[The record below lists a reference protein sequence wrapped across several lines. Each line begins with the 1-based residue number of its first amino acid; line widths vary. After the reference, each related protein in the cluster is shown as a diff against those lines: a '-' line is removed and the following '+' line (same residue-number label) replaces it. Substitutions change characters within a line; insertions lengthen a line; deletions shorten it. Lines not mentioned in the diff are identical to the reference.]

1 MLESMAYK
9 VTDDHRR
16 REACLYIRQ
25 SSMHQVLEHTE
36 SARRQYGLRQRAI
49 ALGWSDERIRT
60 IDDDQGKSG
69 AHSADRSGFR
79 DLMARIAAGEIG
91 LVLSLEVSR
100 LCRNNTDWHQLL
112 QIAAI
117 ADTLILDE
125 AGVYDP
131 NDGND
136 KLLLG
141 LKGALSE
148 YELQGIRARLIGGQ
162 RSKAQRGEL
171 RLRLP
176 IGLAY
181 TDTGEIAL
189 DPDRA
194 IVEAI
199 ELVFATF
206 RRLGSA
212 MQTLKWFRKN
222 AVALPSRPYHM
233 KGQVHWSVPNHG
245 DIQRMIRNPR
255 YAGCFA
261 YGRTRTRKRPDGT
274 VSYARI
280 AMESW
285 QVCIPDAHVGYIDWD
300 EYRRNQE
307 TLKRNMAAFEPGPTR
322 QPAARD
328 GRALLQSRVICGH
341 CGHRMRVRY
350 VAERP
355 TRGQPARWYYYCQH
369 NVVRLGTRTCQSL
382 RADTIDAAVS
392 DFIVAAV
399 NRQNIALALAVREQV
414 RADFKAIDRQHEN
427 RIEAL
432 RHEADLA
439 RRRFMEVDP
448 ENRLVAA
455 QLEADWNARL
465 GALDQAIVEREQH
478 SSSHESVASGE
489 QDERVLELAN
499 DFGKVWSA
507 PGTGNVDRKRLLGLL
522 IEDVTLTRHNYRA
535 RVKLRLRG
543 GKCWSLGFVDLPKP
557 RAAVVRRHA
566 SDAVLGELQAIL
578 GEGVNDDTAAE
589 QLNRRGHR
597 DSRGDALTR
606 RTVYSIRKRLGWRSG
621 IEQRRERLRER
632 GYLEAPKLAAKL
644 GVDASTVRSR
654 ARHGRGIHACKIP
667 AGKRHFAMYRMVTED
682 HSEVHNVPPVKGESG
697 CQDAQSPRNE
707 QDAL

>member
-1 MLESMAYK
+1 M
-9 VTDDHRR
+9 RR
-16 REACLYIRQ
+16 L
-25 SSMHQVLEHTE
+25 
-36 SARRQYGLRQRAI
+36 
-49 ALGWSDERIRT
+49 
-60 IDDDQGKSG
+60 
-69 AHSADRSGFR
+69 AHITS
-79 DLMARIAAGEIG
+79 
-91 LVLSLEVSR
+91 
-100 LCRNNTDWHQLL
+100 CT
-112 QIAAI
+112 
-117 ADTLILDE
+117 T
-125 AGVYDP
+125 Y
-131 NDGND
+131 
-136 KLLLG
+136 G

-176 IGLAY
+176 IGLVY

-199 ELVFATF
+199 ELVFTTF

-274 VSYARI
+274 VSYARV

-285 QVCIPDAHVGYIDWD
+285 QVCIPDAHVGFIDW
-300 EYRRNQE
+300 EAYRRNQE
-307 TLKRNMAAFEPGPTR
+307 TLKRNVAAFKPGAAR
-322 QPAARD
+322 QPAARE
-328 GRALLQSRVICGH
+328 GRALLQSRIICGH

-350 VAERP
+350 AAERP
-355 TRGQPARWYYYCQH
+355 KRGEPARWYYYCQH

-414 RADFKAIDRQHEN
+414 RADFEAIDRQHVN
-427 RIEAL
+427 RIDAL

-455 QLEADWNARL
+455 QLEAEWNTRL
-465 GALDQAIVEREQH
+465 GALEQAIVEREQH
-478 SSSHESVASGE
+478 SGSCQSVACGE

-499 DFGKVWSA
+499 DFGKVWNA
-507 PGTGNVDRKRLLGLL
+507 PATGNADRKRLLGLL
-522 IEDVTLTRHNYRA
+522 IEDVTLTRQDYCA
-535 RVKLRLRG
+535 RVELRLRG
-543 GKCWSLGFVDLPKP
+543 GKCWSLGSVDLPKP

-566 SDAVLGELQAIL
+566 SDAVLGELQAML
-578 GEGVNDDTAAE
+578 GEGVNDDTAAS
-589 QLNRRGHR
+589 QLNRRGYR
-597 DSRGDALTR
+597 DSRGDAFTR
-606 RTVYSIRKRLGWRSG
+606 RIVYSIRTRLGWRSG
-621 IEQRRERLRER
+621 IENRRERLRER
-632 GYLEAPKLAAKL
+632 GYVQAQELAAQL
-644 GVDASTVRSR
+644 GVSASAVR
-654 ARHGRGIHACKIP
+654 ARALHGSGIHACTIP
-667 AGKRHFAMYRMVTED
+667 AGKRHFAMYRMAIED
-682 HSEVHNVPPVKGESG
+682 HGQVHNAAPVKGESG
-697 CQDAQSPRNE
+697 CKDAVLPRNE